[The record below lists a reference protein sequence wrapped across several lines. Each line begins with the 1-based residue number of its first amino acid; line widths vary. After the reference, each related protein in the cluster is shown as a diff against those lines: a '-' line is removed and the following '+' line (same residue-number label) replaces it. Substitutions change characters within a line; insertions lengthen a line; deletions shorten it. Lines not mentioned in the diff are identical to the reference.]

1 MRDSLNYSHAN
12 LPDFDLTQL
21 IFSPRNKVLCLG
33 SSTGM
38 SVIFFRCIEAMYGTS
53 PDFVEISGSNY
64 CSYYQSMVRVR
75 ILVYD
80 LLEKESTTQWNS
92 TPFLNAIASIGTF
105 CVGCKDK
112 TDKENRCKGTSA

>member
-80 LLEKESTTQWNS
+80 LLFRFRFEKRIDNAVE
-92 TPFLNAIASIGTF
+92 LNPIF
-105 CVGCKDK
+105 ECYCKYRYLLCGMQRQ
-112 TDKENRCKGTSA
+112 NG